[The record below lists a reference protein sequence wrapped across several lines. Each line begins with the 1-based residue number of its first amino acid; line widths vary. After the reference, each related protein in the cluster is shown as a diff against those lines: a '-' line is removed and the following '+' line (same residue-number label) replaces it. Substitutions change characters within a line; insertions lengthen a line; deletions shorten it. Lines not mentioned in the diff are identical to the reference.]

1 MTLSYN
7 LNIPDSANNPSVDQ
21 PKMQTNTNSISTIWG
36 QDHYTFAETNFG
48 QHRYVRLPTR
58 VNPGVPVGVSADIYT
73 EAPTTGAAS
82 QLNYQNS
89 AGIFPLN
96 ALRAWG
102 FVDGTAGGVAMGV
115 NINTSVKASSGVYNI
130 TLTANAVSSNVFA
143 VIVASQLT
151 SGPLVGTQ
159 SGYEITGTGQ
169 FTLRFT
175 TLNGNALVDPVN
187 FTFIV
192 LQI

>member
-7 LNIPDSANNPSVDQ
+7 LNIPDAPNDPSVDQ

-36 QDHYTFAETNFG
+36 QDHYTFSETNYG
-48 QHRYVRLPTR
+48 QHRYIHLPTR
-58 VNPGVPVGVSADIYT
+58 NTPVAPVTDASTIYSII
-73 EAPTTGAAS
+73 PTTGTAS

-89 AGIFPLN
+89 AGTFPLN
-96 ALRAWG
+96 AVRAWG
-102 FVDGTAGGVAMGV
+102 FLDGTAGVPAMGV
-115 NINTSVKASSGVYNI
+115 NINTSTKASTGIYNI
-130 TLTANAVSSNVFA
+130 TLTSGAVGSNIFAVLVSS
-143 VIVASQLT
+143 QMT

-159 SGYEITGTGQ
+159 CGYQITGTGQ

-175 TLNGNALVDPVN
+175 TLSGNALVDPVN

-192 LQI
+192 LQV